1 MRKQKQEEYKGYRTA
16 GIRLME
22 PMLEGLP
29 SFAEEQ
35 DAAALYPYHLFDKAH
50 LVMLAEE
57 KLISRDDVAAMLR
70 VLRGTEPD
78 KIVESR
84 LEAGGAMHSGEYL
97 LIRRLGEEVGGT
109 DAPGSELG
117 GLARSMAEVPTE
129 GLTAYADEGD

>member
-57 KLISRDDVAAMLR
+57 DLIPRDDVAAMLR

-78 KIVESR
+78 MIVESR
-84 LEAGGAMHSGEYL
+84 LEAGE
-97 LIRRLGEEVGGT
+97 RCTRVNT
-109 DAPGSELG
+109 C
-117 GLARSMAEVPTE
+117 
-129 GLTAYADEGD
+129 

>member
-1 MRKQKQEEYKGYRTA
+1 M
-16 GIRLME
+16 ME

-57 KLISRDDVAAMLR
+57 SLIPRDDVAAMLE

-97 LIRRLGEEVGGT
+97 LIRRLGEEVGGRMH
-109 DAPGSELG
+109 LG
-117 GLARSMAEVPTE
+117 RSSGDLHAVWRRCRQTGLAAD
-129 GLTAYADEGD
+129 AYEGDKQASRECSCKLRRRTLRL